1 MTNELEL
8 FNKLA
13 HKLFEAENT
22 NPVTKPIPAKE
33 LFEQLDITL
42 QEKPDANFEE
52 TIEKLVL
59 NTPRTATRLFFNQ
72 LFGGRNPQATLG
84 DLLAV
89 LLNNSM
95 YTYKVAGPQ
104 VGVEKEILHNICDL
118 IGYPETSD
126 GTFAPGGSM
135 SNFMAMVMARDA
147 FKKNIQTEGVQEK
160 LIVYTSAESHYS
172 IPKNAALMG
181 VGREQV
187 RLVATDAFG
196 KMIPQALEVLIKK
209 DIEDGNH
216 PFFVN
221 ATAGTTVLGA
231 FDAIEP
237 LSEICKKHNMW
248 LHVDGAYC
256 GSVIFSATH
265 KHLVKGLEHSDSFSV
280 NAHKMM
286 GTPLTCSII
295 VTRDKKHLNNS
306 FSNDAAYLYQTDGDD
321 YNLGKTSIQCGR
333 RNDALKFWTL
343 WKSVGTIGL
352 QKIVDQQF
360 QLAEVARDYIKNNND
375 YTLYSFDDS
384 ISVCFNYKNIPAQHL
399 CTALYEHAEL
409 MVGYGTFQENEFV
422 RLVTINAGNKK
433 EDILNFFTVLE
444 LFVKEHEAIFTSE
457 VIQEEG

>member
-22 NPVTKPIPAKE
+22 NPVTQPVPAAQ
-33 LFEQLDITL
+33 LFEQLDIKLTEL
-42 QEKPDANFEE
+42 PDANFEE

-59 NTPRTATRLFFNQ
+59 STPRTATRLFFNQ
-72 LFGGRNPQATLG
+72 LFGGRNPKATLG

-118 IGYPETSD
+118 IGYPNTSD

-147 FKKNIQTEGVQEK
+147 YKASIKNEGVQQK
-160 LIVYTSAESHYS
+160 LIVYTSAASHYS
-172 IPKNAALMG
+172 IPKNAALIG
-181 VGREQV
+181 VGRDQV
-187 RLVATDAFG
+187 RYVATDAFG
-196 KMIPQALEVLIKK
+196 KMLPQSLEILIKE
-209 DIEDGNH
+209 DIEAGNH

-237 LSEICKKHNMW
+237 LSRLCKKHEMW

-256 GSVIFSATH
+256 GSVIFSKRY
-265 KHLVKGLEHSDSFSV
+265 KHLVKGLELSDSFSV

-295 VTRDKKHLNNS
+295 VTKHKKHLNNS

-343 WKSVGTIGL
+343 WKSVGTAGL
-352 QKIVDQQF
+352 SAIVDQQF
-360 QLAEVARDYIKNNND
+360 MLAEVAREYIKNHSD
-375 YTLYSFDDS
+375 YTLYSFEDS
-384 ISVCFNYKNIPAQHL
+384 ISVCFNYKNIPAQQI

-409 MVGYGTFQENEFV
+409 MVGYGTFQENEFI
-422 RLVTINAGNKK
+422 RLVTINSGNSK
-433 EDILNFFTVLE
+433 EDIFNFFEVLE
-444 LFVKEHEAIFTSE
+444 RFVEENEEIFTVS
-457 VIQEEG
+457 VAEER